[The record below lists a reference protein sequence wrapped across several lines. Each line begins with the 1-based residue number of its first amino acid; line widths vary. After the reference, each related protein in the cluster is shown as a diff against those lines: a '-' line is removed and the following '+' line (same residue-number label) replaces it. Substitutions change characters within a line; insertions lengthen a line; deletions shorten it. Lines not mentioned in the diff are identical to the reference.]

1 MFKLLD
7 RLVWKEML
15 GPWLFGVAMFTVVL
29 MAGTYLFKITDY
41 LVKGIDSG
49 VLIKLSLLFMP
60 GLIAKTFPMAVL
72 LASLLAFARLSNDSE
87 IIAAQTGGAS
97 LFRIVR
103 PVATFGIAIAV
114 LAFVFGEVVVPQAS
128 FSARALT
135 EEIVKKIRKDAPQ
148 PFSQTLYVDGKFAGQ
163 LMAKDIDLSSGVMH
177 DVAVVW
183 WSNSEKPETWF
194 FVQKLEYVPGQS
206 WKATGVEAFAIDS
219 EDGGVF
225 KTTVESAQPP
235 FGDSLDFS
243 PESILAASISD
254 NDAFSMADIKKEI
267 DKLKAK
273 PNKEADEIREM
284 YDKQVGYWTKLSLPL
299 SSIVFALVG
308 APVSIRRVRQ
318 SVGIGVGISIAI
330 IFAYYLLHN
339 YMSVLAKGGV
349 THPAFSAFAPVAA
362 GIATAIVLLIRKNR

>member
-1 MFKLLD
+1 MLRLID

-29 MAGTYLFKITDY
+29 MAGTYLFRITDY
-41 LVKGIDSG
+41 LVKGVDSMT
-49 VLIKLSLLFMP
+49 LLRLSALFMP

-103 PVATFGIAIAV
+103 PVATFGIAVAMIAF
-114 LAFVFGEVVVPQAS
+114 AFGEVVVPNAS
-128 FSARALT
+128 FAARALT
-135 EEIVKKIRKDAPQ
+135 EDIVKKLRQDAPQ
-148 PFSQTLYVDGKFAGQ
+148 PFSQTLYVDGKFSGQ
-163 LMAKDIDLSSGVMH
+163 LMAKDIDLASGQMH
-177 DVAVVW
+177 DAVVVW
-183 WSNSEKPETWF
+183 WGNASQPQTYF
-194 FVQKLEYVPGQS
+194 YIDTLEYVPGQT
-206 WKATGVEAFAIDS
+206 WKASDVFALAKDN
-219 EDGGVF
+219 EDGGWIE
-225 KTTVESAQPP
+225 TTVDSAQPP
-235 FGDSLDFS
+235 FGDALDFS
-243 PESILAASISD
+243 PQSILASSISD
-254 NDAFSMADIKKEI
+254 NDAFSMKQISAEI
-267 DKLKAK
+267 EKLEAK

-284 YDKQVGYWTKLSLPL
+284 RDKKVGYWTKLSLPL

-349 THPAFSAFAPVAA
+349 THPAFSAFLPVAV
-362 GIATAIVLLIRKNR
+362 GIAAAIFLLIQKNR